1 MKNQEV
7 ADFLYKISALLEL
20 KGENR
25 FKVIAY
31 AEAARRIEN
40 LSTPIENLFRE
51 GKLNQIPGV
60 GQSISEKIKDFLET
74 GKSPYLEE
82 LTKEVPEELIEL
94 EKVPGVGPKVAL
106 LLYKELGVKTLED
119 LEKALS
125 SNLLRNLP
133 RLGPKSEEN
142 IKRGLETLRRR
153 STRIPLGY
161 ALPLAEELVHYL
173 KEFPFVKQAEAC
185 GSLRRMKE
193 TIGDLDILVASTE
206 EEKTMKTFTS
216 WPEAQTVLAV
226 GPTKSSVLTKSA
238 LQVDLRVVRPE
249 SFGSAL
255 QYFTGSQAHNIKLR
269 EIAIKMGL
277 KLNEYGVFR
286 VEDDK
291 KIAGESE
298 EEVYSALGLAWIPP
312 ELREDQGE
320 IERAKE
326 GTLPDLVDLK
336 DIKGDLHVHS
346 NWSDGASNIEE
357 LVKEAK
363 TMGYE
368 YLAICDHAQSLG
380 VAGGLTWEKF
390 KEQRNLIR
398 EISIRENFNI
408 LWGLE
413 ANILA
418 EGDLDFSEEILE
430 QFDIVVAGVHSAFR
444 QSKEKMTERIVK
456 AIQKGVIHILS
467 HPTGRLIEKRD
478 PYEVDVEI
486 LLKEA
491 KANGTSMEINSSPER
506 LDLKDLDCRKA
517 KEDYG
522 IKMAINTD
530 AHSIENLSLIKFGV
544 AVARRGWLEK
554 KDVLN
559 TFSWNELIKW
569 LKTRGKKR
577 F

>member
-7 ADFLYKISALLEL
+7 ADLLNKISALLEL

-40 LSTPIENLFRE
+40 LSTPIENLYRE

-60 GQSISEKIKDFLET
+60 GQSIAEKIKDFLET
-74 GKSPYLEE
+74 GKSAYLEE
-82 LTKEVPEELIEL
+82 LTREVPEELIEL

-106 LLYKELGVKTLED
+106 LLFKELGIKNLGD

-142 IKRGLETLRRR
+142 IKRGLETLKRR
-153 STRIPLGY
+153 SARIPLGH
-161 ALPLAEELVHYL
+161 ALPLAEELVQFL
-173 KEFPFVKQAEAC
+173 KQFPFVKQVEAC

-193 TIGDLDILVASTE
+193 TIGDLDILVASRE
-206 EEKTMKTFTS
+206 EEKTMKAFTG
-216 WPEAQTVLAV
+216 WPEVQEVLAV

-238 LQVDLRVVRPE
+238 LQVDLRVVRPD

-269 EIAIKMGL
+269 EIAIKKGL

-291 KIAGESE
+291 KIAGETE
-298 EEVYSALGLAWIPP
+298 EEVYSALDLPWIPP

-320 IERAKE
+320 IERAKA
-326 GTLPDLVDLK
+326 GDLPALVELK

-346 NWSDGASNIEE
+346 DWSDGTSTIEE
-357 LVKEAK
+357 MVKQAK
-363 TMGYE
+363 AMGYE

-390 KEQRNLIR
+390 KEQGKIIQ
-398 EISIRENFNI
+398 EISQREDFHV

-418 EGDLDFSEEILE
+418 EGDLDFPEETLKKF
-430 QFDIVVAGVHSAFR
+430 QIVVAGVHSAFR

-478 PYEVDVEI
+478 PYEVDVESI
-486 LLKEA
+486 L
-491 KANGTSMEINSSPER
+491 KAAQKNRTSMEINSSPER
-506 LDLKDLDCRKA
+506 LDLRDLDCRKA
-517 KEDYG
+517 KEEYG

-530 AHSIENLSLIKFGV
+530 AHSRENLSLIKFGV

-559 TFSWNELIKW
+559 TYSWDDLQGW
-569 LKTRGKKR
+569 LKKERD
-577 F
+577 